1 MSVSD
6 KLFRHM
12 IAVTNR
18 RLCQRPFL
26 EQLERV
32 CSVKPAG
39 VILREKD
46 LTEAQYQAL
55 AEEVLALF
63 RRYGVPCILNE
74 YPKATRRHGEQSVQL
89 PLWQLEAAGGKPGLI
104 GFRQIG
110 ASVHSVQDALRAE
123 ALGADSVTAG
133 HIYETSCKEGL
144 PPRGTEF
151 LRAVCSAVRIPVY
164 AIGGIRLEENQ
175 IRAVLGCG
183 AAGVCIMSGMM
194 TL

>member
-18 RLCQRPFL
+18 RVMPKAVL

-55 AEEVLALF
+55 AEEVLALCRPVWRALYPARISRGSATA
-63 RRYGVPCILNE
+63 RRSERAAAAL
-74 YPKATRRHGEQSVQL
+74 
-89 PLWQLEAAGGKPGLI
+89 AAGSGRREAGARRTRADRRI
-104 GFRQIG
+104 RSFRTG
-110 ASVHSVQDALRAE
+110 SASR
-123 ALGADSVTAG
+123 
-133 HIYETSCKEGL
+133 
-144 PPRGTEF
+144 RGTGRRF
-151 LRAVCSAVRIPVY
+151 RNGRPHI
-164 AIGGIRLEENQ
+164 
-175 IRAVLGCG
+175 
-183 AAGVCIMSGMM
+183 
-194 TL
+194 